1 MILLVSF
8 GSDQLSWYRFDLPF
22 VHWFI
27 PLLSVVFCSRLCSAF
42 KINILH
48 RYPFKAAF
56 FHQIIGLSL
65 YFFCGHH
72 RILQGIL
79 TSDSVAWI
87 PLKESFTFDFH
98 MCSALVCTSFLKV
111 IKSVHGII
119 PFVFGYLFAS
129 GMVELCFEPA
139 IYSKRPFI
147 RFLLFSF
154 LLVIFR
160 STPDPCFIEVFSVL
174 SLHIANGR
182 SLYYL
187 DWVFWSVS
195 RFLTGCFFQQR
206 CGGKSFS
213 VLLPLESIL
222 PFVSLVHP
230 CTWYDASFC
239 LFWFCL
245 RCL

>member
-139 IYSKRPFI
+139 IYLKGLLYDFCYSVFCLWSFDPLRIPVLSKSFPFYLFTLQTVDLCI
-147 RFLLFSF
+147 ISIEFSDRFPAFLPDASSNSDAEEKVFRFFCHWNQSF
-154 LLVIFR
+154 L
-160 STPDPCFIEVFSVL
+160 S
-174 SLHIANGR
+174 
-182 SLYYL
+182 
-187 DWVFWSVS
+187 
-195 RFLTGCFFQQR
+195 
-206 CGGKSFS
+206 
-213 VLLPLESIL
+213 
-222 PFVSLVHP
+222 
-230 CTWYDASFC
+230 
-239 LFWFCL
+239 
-245 RCL
+245 